1 MKKDFVRLVVILL
14 VPILAFA
21 ILIIGTRYE
30 IKMDKEEYN
39 NGICSFCGGEYRFT
53 SAVHYRNGGDRYY
66 YTCDECGHTIETVC
80 LMK

>member
-1 MKKDFVRLVVILL
+1 MKKDFATPIIIFLVLA
-14 VPILAFA
+14 LAFA
-21 ILIIGTRYE
+21 IMIIGTRYE
-30 IKMDKEEYN
+30 VKQDEKEYN
-39 NGICSFCGGEYRFT
+39 NGICSLCGGEYKFT